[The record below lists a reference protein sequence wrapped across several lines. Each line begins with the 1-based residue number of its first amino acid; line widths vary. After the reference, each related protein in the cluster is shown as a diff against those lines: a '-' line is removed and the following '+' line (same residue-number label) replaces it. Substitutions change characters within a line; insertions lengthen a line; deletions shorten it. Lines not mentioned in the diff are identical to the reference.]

1 MFNPSGNQLL
11 KFNLEQGKQIIE
23 FNNEM
28 KEIVNPQLH
37 LIERGSLIESMSTA
51 HKLSQ
56 HDRKELVEVRNIE
69 NMFNNT
75 LAEYTQTYQLFSQ
88 DILNKSQTKKRV
100 VDYLGKVISDEDGNN
115 YYVNNFGYTHKYSP
129 NAWENN
135 NSSCPSTIVSF
146 TGKLD
151 DLEIVLPMNSG
162 QPCKLAGKNIKNID
176 TLEEA
181 WVDIKGVKHPYT
193 QDGKSDTC
201 SEKSIEISAL
211 DYNLIPSGASM
222 RTTDMCVSLDV
233 NPILWNK
240 LDNLNKK
247 LKTQAQL
254 LAQEIGKLKLQ
265 NEDASM
271 ELNKKK
277 EQLLNYIDDISD
289 ERQNILLN
297 NQMLMNINSI
307 ESDSI
312 LQMNSNYYSYL
323 LWIILMLFIF
333 VLTIN
338 FTNVTNFTTNEV
350 SMVIY
355 ILIAIPIIMLLI
367 YLFRKINAD
376 HFKLPNINITYI

>member
-1 MFNPSGNQLL
+1 MFNSSGNQLL

-23 FNNEM
+23 YNNEM

-37 LIERGSLIESMSTA
+37 LIERGSRIESMTTA
-51 HKLSQ
+51 HNLSQ

-135 NSSCPSTIVSF
+135 NSSCPSTTVSF

-151 DLEIVLPMNSG
+151 DLEIALPMNSG

-181 WVDIKGVKHPYT
+181 WVDIKGIKHPYT
-193 QDGKSDTC
+193 QDNKSDTC
-201 SEKSIEISAL
+201 SENPIEISAL
-211 DYNLIPSGASM
+211 DYNLIPTGASM
-222 RTTDMCVSLDV
+222 RTTDSCVSLDV

-247 LKTQAQL
+247 LKSQAKL
-254 LAQEIGKLKLQ
+254 LAKEIGNLKLQ

-277 EQLLNYIDDISD
+277 DQLLNYINDISD

-297 NQMLMNINSI
+297 NQQLMDLNGI
-307 ESDSI
+307 EYDSI
-312 LQMNSNYYSYL
+312 LQVNSNYYIYL
-323 LWIILMLFIF
+323 IWIIIMIFIL
-333 VLTIN
+333 VVTIN
-338 FTNVTNFTTNEV
+338 FTNFTINNV
-350 SMVIY
+350 SPLIY
-355 ILIAIPIIMLLI
+355 ILIAIPIIWILF
-367 YLFRKINAD
+367 YLFRKINTD
-376 HFKLPNINITYI
+376 YYKLPNINITYI